1 VAREESLR
9 ALGVFPSE
17 RAIRLVTHDPPVIAA
32 PTDVRLRVVEVG
44 VCGTDRE
51 ICRFEFGTPPAGA
64 DHLVLGHECL
74 AEVVEVG
81 SAVRVVA
88 PGDLVV
94 PAVRRPCPHDACSP
108 CRTGRQ
114 DFCHTGDFVEHGIKG
129 RHGFLVE
136 EAVED
141 ARYLHRVPH
150 ALRDVAVLVEPLTIA
165 EKALAQVRQVRERLG
180 DRAGRTA
187 LVSGAGPV
195 GLLGAMV
202 LASAGFDTHV
212 WSLEPESDVRA
223 GVIAA
228 LGIGYTCAARASLEQ
243 VGAGLG
249 NVDVLFEATGAP
261 PVTFQALDALG
272 HNGVLVL
279 LGLPGRPSAL
289 EVDAAAVVRNL
300 VLRNQVVVGTI
311 NAGEDAFE
319 AAIRDLGAFE
329 SRWPGA
335 LRRLITGRF
344 PLDAHDEVLRGEPR
358 GIKNVIHMS

>member
-1 VAREESLR
+1 MR
-9 ALGVFPSE
+9 ALGVFPVE
-17 RAIRLVTHDPPVIAA
+17 RAVRLVTHDSPTIAA
-32 PTDVRLRVVEVG
+32 PTEVRMRVIEVG

-51 ICRFEFGTPPAGA
+51 ICRFDFGTPPAGS
-64 DHLVLGHECL
+64 DYLVLGHECV

-81 SAVRVVA
+81 AAVRDVV

-114 DFCHTGDFVEHGIKG
+114 DYCHTGDFVERGIKE
-129 RHGFLVE
+129 RHGFLAE
-136 EAVED
+136 EVVED
-141 ARYLHRVPH
+141 ARYLHPVPS

-202 LASAGFDTHV
+202 LAAAGFETHV
-212 WSLEPESDVRA
+212 WSLEPESDPKA
-223 GVIAA
+223 DLITS
-228 LGIGYTCAARASLEQ
+228 LGIGYACASRASLEQ
-243 VGAGLG
+243 VGARLG
-249 NVDVLFEATGAP
+249 NVDVLFEATGAAT
-261 PVTFQALDALG
+261 VTFQALAALG

-279 LGLPGRPSAL
+279 LGLPGRRSAI
-289 EVDAAAVVRNL
+289 EVDAAALVRTL
-300 VLRNQVVVGTI
+300 VLRNQVIIGTI
-311 NAGEDAFE
+311 NAGDDAFA
-319 AAIRDLGAFE
+319 AAIRDLAGFE

-335 LRRLITGRF
+335 LRRMITGRF

-358 GIKNVIHMS
+358 GIKNVLQVS